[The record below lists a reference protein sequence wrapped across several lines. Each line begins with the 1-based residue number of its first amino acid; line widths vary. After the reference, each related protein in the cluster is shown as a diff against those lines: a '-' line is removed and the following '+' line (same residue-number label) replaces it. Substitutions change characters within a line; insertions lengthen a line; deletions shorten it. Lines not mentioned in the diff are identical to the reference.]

1 MPSVKIIELDREIE
15 ILPGQTILQGA
26 MANGIAFG
34 FVCGGNAACGTC
46 LVKIVEG
53 LESLGKR
60 NPKEDFLAKA
70 MMLEPE
76 YRLGCQTE
84 VSDTP
89 LVCSILSLAREN
101 SARR

>member
-1 MPSVKIIELDREIE
+1 MPKVRIIELDREIE
-15 ILPGQTILQGA
+15 IPSGQTILQGS
-26 MANGIAFG
+26 MANGINFG

-53 LESLGKR
+53 LESLGAR

-84 VSDTP
+84 VSESP
-89 LVCSILSLAREN
+89 LVCSIVSLARE
-101 SARR
+101 RRS